1 MGDIVL
7 RSNRFGVGVVICLVL
22 MAAVVIVASAG
33 ALSTHL
39 LGKRF
44 LSETVSRAMSTA
56 QEEFAKSLDGEARR
70 AKAMA
75 TMIASNTQVQTLFAE
90 QNRSALA
97 ALLVPDFAELRQTEG
112 VSQLQFHL
120 APATSFLR
128 VHRPDRFG
136 DDLSS
141 FRRTVLEANASGKP
155 VFGLENGVEGLGV
168 RGVMP
173 VMAGGRKAGTVEV
186 GLTFGKPFFDAFKAT
201 SGYDVAFFVR
211 TGNELKPF
219 ASTLPADLVLPQG
232 MIERGLQG
240 PTAIQLMPL
249 AGRASAVVY
258 APVRDYRG
266 DTIGTYAI
274 IADISS
280 FNSILDEAMLVSG
293 VIFLAGL
300 LVAFGFACLLN
311 HRILSPMR
319 SMTQVMTSLADG
331 DRAVTVPSLSRT
343 DEIGRMARAVESF
356 KKAAIAK
363 EAAES
368 DKTRMEQEAA
378 AHRDAADGQ
387 RRRSEAE
394 RAELSRT
401 QEGVVAALGTG
412 LEHLAEGDL
421 TYRITANFG
430 ADYAKLRDD
439 FNAAIGKL
447 QETMRQIATN
457 TESMKAG
464 SIEISQAADD
474 LAGRTEQQAAS
485 VEETATALDE
495 LTATV
500 RQTAESARQANQATT
515 QVKAEAEQSTAI
527 VRDAVVAMGGI
538 EKSAEEISQIVGV
551 IDEIAFQTNLLALN
565 ASVEAARAGD
575 AGKGFAVVASEV
587 RALAQRSASAA
598 KEIKE
603 LIAASNSEVEKGVAL
618 VGQTGSALQRMAD
631 EIGRAT
637 GLVSEIAS
645 AAQEQA
651 AGLQEVNTA
660 VAEMDQSTQ
669 QNAAM
674 AEQSTAAAHSLSQEA
689 DRLAALVARFQ
700 LGGDVAGLKAMAR
713 TMQAAVAPAPRKP
726 APPVA
731 RPAAAAAGG
740 GARKLDAS
748 AHDKGWAEF

>member
-1 MGDIVL
+1 MSLTKKLATLSIS
-7 RSNRFGVGVVICLVL
+7 RSFALVAAL
-22 MAAVVIVASAG
+22 AVVMSVTSAG
-33 ALSTHL
+33 LALYMARDDMMELKRAEVKNAVEAATTTVNSFLARAEKGELPEAEAKKMAIDALAGARFDGGNYYFVIGFNGISVSHANKKIETTDMSPLKDARGRFFIQDMIKLARDKGAGYIDYDWTKPGDKEASLKISYVMSVPKWQWLIGTGLHVHDVDAAFIRMTGDVAKVLVPLGL
-39 LGKRF
+39 LMFGLVIF
-44 LSETVSRAMSTA
+44 LS
-56 QEEFAKSLDGEARR
+56 RR
-70 AKAMA
+70 ANGMLTSLSG
-75 TMIASNTQVQTLFAE
+75 TMN
-90 QNRSALA
+90 ALA
-97 ALLVPDFAELRQTEG
+97 AG
-112 VSQLQFHL
+112 NLQ
-120 APATSFLR
+120 
-128 VHRPDRFG
+128 
-136 DDLSS
+136 
-141 FRRTVLEANASGKP
+141 
-155 VFGLENGVEGLGV
+155 
-168 RGVMP
+168 
-173 VMAGGRKAGTVEV
+173 
-186 GLTFGKPFFDAFKAT
+186 
-201 SGYDVAFFVR
+201 
-211 TGNELKPF
+211 
-219 ASTLPADLVLPQG
+219 
-232 MIERGLQG
+232 
-240 PTAIQLMPL
+240 TAIAHQ
-249 AGRASAVVY
+249 
-258 APVRDYRG
+258 
-266 DTIGTYAI
+266 
-274 IADISS
+274 
-280 FNSILDEAMLVSG
+280 
-293 VIFLAGL
+293 
-300 LVAFGFACLLN
+300 
-311 HRILSPMR
+311 
-319 SMTQVMTSLADG
+319 
-331 DRAVTVPSLSRT
+331 DRP
-343 DEIGRMARAVESF
+343 DEIGSMARALVIF
-356 KKAAIAK
+356 RDAAVAK
-363 EAAES
+363 DAMES
-368 DKTRMEQEAA
+368 DKARVEQEAA

-401 QEGVVAALGTG
+401 QEGVVAALGAG

-421 TYRITANFG
+421 TYRINENFG
-430 ADYAKLRDD
+430 SDYAKLRDD

-587 RALAQRSASAA
+587 RALAQRSAEAA

-603 LIAASNSEVEKGVAL
+603 LIAASNSEVGKGVAL
-618 VGQTGSALQRMAD
+618 VGQTGSALQRMAQ
-631 EIGRAT
+631 EITRAT

-651 AGLQEVNTA
+651 SGLQEVNTA
-660 VAEMDQSTQ
+660 VGEMDQSTQ

-689 DRLAALVARFQ
+689 DRLAALVSRFQ

-713 TMQAAVAPAPRKP
+713 TMQAAAAPAPRKA

-731 RPAAAAAGG
+731 RPVARPVAAAAGG
-740 GARKLDAS
+740 GASARKPDMS

>member
-1 MGDIVL
+1 MSLTKKLATLSIS
-7 RSNRFGVGVVICLVL
+7 RSFALIAGL
-22 MAAVVIVASAG
+22 AVVIAVGSVGYTLTEARNEMIELKRQEVQNATDIARTTVEFYRDKAKKGEIPVADAQKLAIDAVAG
-33 ALSTHL
+33 ARFDDGNYFFVYTFDGVSVTHPRADMIGKNLMGLKDPAGKPIVQELLSIAKAGGKGGYLDFLWVKPGDKEPTRKIAYVSGIADWNWAVGTGLHVHDVDTKFLGLMGDVAKVLVPLGL
-39 LGKRF
+39 LMLGLVIV
-44 LSETVSRAMSTA
+44 LS
-56 QEEFAKSLDGEARR
+56 RR
-70 AKAMA
+70 AS
-75 TMIASNTQVQTLFAE
+75 TMLTSLSGTMN
-90 QNRSALA
+90 ALA
-97 ALLVPDFAELRQTEG
+97 AGNLQTTISHQE
-112 VSQLQFHL
+112 
-120 APATSFLR
+120 
-128 VHRPDRFG
+128 RPD
-136 DDLSS
+136 
-141 FRRTVLEANASGKP
+141 
-155 VFGLENGVEGLGV
+155 
-168 RGVMP
+168 
-173 VMAGGRKAGTVEV
+173 EV
-186 GLTFGKPFFDAFKAT
+186 G
-201 SGYDVAFFVR
+201 
-211 TGNELKPF
+211 
-219 ASTLPADLVLPQG
+219 Q
-232 MIERGLQG
+232 
-240 PTAIQLMPL
+240 
-249 AGRASAVVY
+249 
-258 APVRDYRG
+258 
-266 DTIGTYAI
+266 
-274 IADISS
+274 
-280 FNSILDEAMLVSG
+280 
-293 VIFLAGL
+293 
-300 LVAFGFACLLN
+300 
-311 HRILSPMR
+311 
-319 SMTQVMTSLADG
+319 
-331 DRAVTVPSLSRT
+331 
-343 DEIGRMARAVESF
+343 MARALVVF
-356 KKAAIAK
+356 RDAAVAKDAMQADKARA
-363 EAAES
+363 
-368 DKTRMEQEAA
+368 EQEAA

-401 QEGVVAALGTG
+401 QETVVAALATG

-421 TYRITANFG
+421 TYRINANFG
-430 ADYAKLRDD
+430 SDYAKLRDD

-603 LIAASNSEVEKGVAL
+603 LIAASNSEVEKGVTL

-631 EIGRAT
+631 EISRAT

-651 AGLQEVNTA
+651 SGLQEVNTA

-731 RPAAAAAGG
+731 RPVAAAGG
-740 GARKLDAS
+740 GSPARKPDMS